1 VFPNPCFSFI
11 KLNRNFMKLK
21 LGFIKLKFGFKNRTA
36 RFWECIDCRKD
47 MSPLF
52 FPYVEELE
60 IERYGK
66 TVHLFIICERY

>member
-1 VFPNPCFSFI
+1 
-11 KLNRNFMKLK
+11 MKLK
-21 LGFIKLKFGFKNRTA
+21 LGFIKLKFGFNNRTA
-36 RFWECIDCRKD
+36 RFWECIHCPKD
-47 MSPLF
+47 MSPLV